1 MISKNFV
8 SLFERKFVFEIREI
22 HIFII
27 SNYRKQFKLAHK
39 NFNVH
44 YVHEL

>member
-8 SLFERKFVFEIREI
+8 SLFERKFVFEFREI
-22 HIFII
+22 HFFIF
-27 SNYRKQFKLAHK
+27 NYRKQFKLARK